1 MGAGFSHNGFL
12 LFRKRNMANISLNCL
27 IVPVGDFNDV
37 QCNAVHQ
44 TITISTGH
52 HVSDLENA
60 IRARLELEDV
70 PLSLYQIHPGSVQEN
85 KMDSADPISKY
96 YKGQP
101 GAEFFHVTVYSR

>member
-1 MGAGFSHNGFL
+1 M
-12 LFRKRNMANISLNCL
+12 I
-27 IVPVGDFNDV
+27 
-37 QCNAVHQ
+37 HQ
-44 TITISTGH
+44 MIIISTSQP
-52 HVSDLENA
+52 VSDLINA
-60 IRARLELEDV
+60 IRGRLELKDV